1 MFRKVSLVLVV
12 FALLAL
18 SGISRPQAA
27 PRTAMGDAWSF
38 AVSGDSRNC
47 GDVVMPG
54 IAASA
59 LQQHPS
65 FYWHL
70 GDFRAIYK
78 FDEDF
83 LHEPENRAQPVTV
96 SSYLGSAWEDFIAN
110 QIQPFGDLPVF
121 LGIGNHE
128 LIYPK
133 TRQDYIQ
140 QFGDWLSVP
149 ILREQ
154 RLKDTPNDHRLMT
167 YYHWVEKGVDFFNL
181 DNGSLDQFSPQ
192 QITWFEQVLNRDNH
206 DSSITTIVV
215 GLHRALPDSI
225 SRDHS
230 MNESLDGTESG
241 RQVYN
246 DLLQSRN
253 QYHKKVYNLASHQ
266 HFYMANIFNTQYWN
280 SHGGVLPGWIVGTA
294 GAVRYPLSPNWDDA
308 RAAKTNVYGYL
319 LGTVTANG
327 EIDFQ
332 YHQIEESDVPA
343 PVVSRY
349 TQELVHWCFAENSNV
364 PKDSTAG
371 K

>member
-1 MFRKVSLVLVV
+1 MLRKVSLALVV
-12 FALLAL
+12 FALLAF
-18 SGISRPQAA
+18 SIVSRPNAA
-27 PRTAMGDAWSF
+27 PRPAPGDSWSF

-78 FDEDF
+78 FDEDI
-83 LHEPENRAQPVTV
+83 LHQPENRSQPITI
-96 SSYLGSAWEDFIAN
+96 SSYLGSAWEDFIKN
-110 QIQPFGDLPVF
+110 QIEPFGALPVF

-128 LIYPK
+128 LIDPK
-133 TRQDYIQ
+133 TRDNYIQ
-140 QFGDWLSVP
+140 QFGYWLSTP
-149 ILREQ
+149 ALQQQ
-154 RLKDTPNDHRLMT
+154 RLLDNPNDHRIMT
-167 YYHWVEKGVDFFNL
+167 YYHWVEKGVDFISM
-181 DNGSLDQFSPQ
+181 DNGTLDQFSPQ
-192 QITWFEQVLNRDNH
+192 QVAWFERVLNHDNL
-206 DSSITTIVV
+206 DPAITTIVV
-215 GLHRALPDSI
+215 GLHRALPESI

-230 MNESLDGTESG
+230 MNESPDGTESG

-253 QYHKKVYNLASHQ
+253 QFHKKIYNLASHS
-266 HFYMANIFNTQYWN
+266 HFYMKNTFNTQYWN

-294 GAVRYPLSPNWDDA
+294 GAVRYVLPANWQDAQEA
-308 RAAKTNVYGYL
+308 RANVYGYL
-319 LGTVTANG
+319 LGTVAADG

-332 YHQIEESDVPA
+332 FHPVKESDTPA
-343 PVVSRY
+343 SVVTRF
-349 TQELVHWCFAENSNV
+349 TPEFVHWCFAENSQV